1 MCCCVMFIKDGASHD
16 EGYLLIQV
24 DAGLDALSASM
35 RSGFEQFQKIRTDP
49 NLDNLRKDERF
60 KKMVDKYDEPVF
72 DTGAFK

>member
-1 MCCCVMFIKDGASHD
+1 MQIDN
-16 EGYLLIQV
+16 
-24 DAGLDALSASM
+24 GLEALQASM

-60 KKMVDKYDEPVF
+60 KKMVDNYDEPVF